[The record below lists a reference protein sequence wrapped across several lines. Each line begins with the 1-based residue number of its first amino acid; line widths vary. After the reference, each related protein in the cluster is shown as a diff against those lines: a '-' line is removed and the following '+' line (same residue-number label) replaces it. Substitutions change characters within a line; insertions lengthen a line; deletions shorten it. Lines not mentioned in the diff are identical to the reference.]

1 MKRWWFFAHYSL
13 YPFKDLYTSPLDP
26 NRMMVY
32 CPSILRNMSLRDHFR
47 TRYNVLNPV
56 SFLIS
61 RSSNCPDRME
71 RMIMSQRLRS
81 FCDSAKIA
89 LRNWSILYTFSLWMT
104 LLFSWAHAS
113 TSAVSNSSKERPC
126 GKYISDPYFVSTAML
141 RSHNR

>member
-1 MKRWWFFAHYSL
+1 MMILCTLFFVSL
-13 YPFKDLYTSPLDP
+13 QRFIYIASWSKSDDAECSASFEGRTSRRIADVWTDFKTVS
-26 NRMMVY
+26 
-32 CPSILRNMSLRDHFR
+32 S
-47 TRYNVLNPV
+47 V

-61 RSSNCPDRME
+61 RSSNCSDRME
-71 RMIMSQRLRS
+71 RMIISQRLRS

-126 GKYISDPYFVSTAML
+126 EKYTSDPYFVSTAML
-141 RSHNR
+141 RSHNT